1 MIKLKAIL
9 QEIKSKDSYALDK
22 AVVIP
27 RKKIQSFFKKNL
39 EEIKELVELN
49 DYDTLYQMAYEE
61 FPKMPQDVV
70 AQCINNEL
78 ASTKWLTKEP
88 TIGYNEKISYDI
100 DETSET
106 WEIEHEL
113 SKWVKKN
120 KTKLVKLA
128 DANDYNKFNG
138 MAKKAFPKAQE
149 DKLMQALASA
159 AIEHD
164 IHYEVM
170 TD

>member
-1 MIKLKAIL
+1 M
-9 QEIKSKDSYALDK
+9 QEIKSKDNYTLDK
-22 AVVIP
+22 AVTIP
-27 RKKIQSFFKKNL
+27 RKKVQSFFKKNL
-39 EEIKELVELN
+39 DDIKELVDSN
-49 DYDTLYQMAYEE
+49 DYDTLYKMAYEE
-61 FPKMPQDVV
+61 FPDISQAVV
-70 AQCINNEL
+70 AQSINNEIE
-78 ASTKWLTKEP
+78 STKWLTKEP

-106 WEIEHEL
+106 WEIEHEV

-128 DANDYNKFNG
+128 DADDYGKFNN

-149 DKLMQALASA
+149 DKLMQALGA
-159 AIEHD
+159 ATIEHD
-164 IHYEVM
+164 IHYEMM